1 MAIIT
6 LSRQTASLG
15 DEIGKAVAEKL
26 RYNFIDKEKISDA
39 LENLGLPAHDVERF
53 DDKKPTIWQS
63 LSHHKRKFIFALR
76 AAIYDF
82 ARAGNVVIVGRG
94 GQALLR
100 DVPGTLHVR
109 IIAPVETRVERV
121 MAQDDCDAE
130 KAEQIILR
138 SDRDS
143 SGFIHSFFDI
153 DWGNE
158 NIYDIVLNTKT
169 MSVATAA
176 ALISTSVAA
185 REFKQYSQEV
195 ITRLED
201 MAMVQKVNVALV
213 GFPGIDLANIEASG
227 GVVVLS
233 GLASS
238 NKAIEDCRQTVSQIK
253 GVREVR
259 SNLSLMTLRGV

>member
-15 DEIGKAVAEKL
+15 DEVGKAVAETL
-26 RYNFIDKEKISDA
+26 RYDFVDKQKISDA

-63 LSHHKRKFIFALR
+63 LSHHKKKFIFALR

-82 ARAGNVVIVGRG
+82 ARGGNVVIVGRG
-94 GQALLR
+94 GQVLLQ
-100 DVPGTLHVR
+100 DITGTLHVR
-109 IIAPVETRVERV
+109 IVAPVKNRVQRL
-121 MAQDDCDAE
+121 MDLKGYDKE
-130 KAEQIILR
+130 KSEQFILR

-153 DWGNE
+153 DWDDE
-158 NIYDIVLNTKT
+158 NIYDIVLNTKA
-169 MSVATAA
+169 MSVATASSLITA
-176 ALISTSVAA
+176 AITAP
-185 REFKQYSQEV
+185 EFKESSQE
-195 ITRLED
+195 ILTRLED
-201 MAMVQKVNVALV
+201 MALAQKASGALV
-213 GFPGIDLANIEASG
+213 GFPGLDLTNVDVSN

-238 NKAIEDCRQTVSQIK
+238 NKVIEESQQAVSQIK

-259 SNLSLMTLRGV
+259 SNLTMMTLRGV

>member
-15 DEIGKAVAEKL
+15 DEIGKTVAEKL
-26 RYNFIDKEKISDA
+26 RYDFVDKQKIGNA

-63 LSHHKRKFIFALR
+63 LSLHKKKFIFALR

-82 ARAGNVVIVGRG
+82 ARDGNVVIVGRG
-94 GQALLR
+94 GQALLQ
-100 DVPGTLHVR
+100 DIPGTLHVR
-109 IIAPVETRVERV
+109 IVAPVRKRVQRL
-121 MAQDDCDAE
+121 MDQMGYDKE
-130 KAEQIILR
+130 KSEQFILHN
-138 SDRDS
+138 DRDS

-153 DWGNE
+153 DWDDE
-158 NIYDIVLNTKT
+158 NIYDIVINTKT

-176 ALISTSVAA
+176 SLITAA
-185 REFKQYSQEV
+185 ITAPEFKESSQEV
-195 ITRLED
+195 FRRLED
-201 MAMVQKVNVALV
+201 MALAQKANGVLV
-213 GFPGIDLANIEASG
+213 GFPGLDLTHVEVSK

-238 NKAIEDCRQTVSQIK
+238 NKVIEECLHDVSQIK